1 MNFMFYFLLALTTV
15 LAVTASPGQ
24 PVLDINGDIISD
36 GSYYVIPLN
45 YGTKG
50 GGLTL
55 SPRGDNLCP
64 LFVGQRI
71 SEVNRGIPVKFS
83 NWRSKVQFVPQ
94 SENLNIEMDVK
105 AKFCVRSTY
114 WWVTA
119 AESHFRK
126 LFVTAGPKPE
136 LGEDTSKSFFQI
148 KKTGVLVNSYT
159 VAFCSKDNGCSDVGI
174 FMDEHGIRRL
184 ALGSMPF
191 PVMFMKATEED
202 TSSKNMYILSE

>member
-55 SPRGDNLCP
+55 SPRDN
-64 LFVGQRI
+64 F
-71 SEVNRGIPVKFS
+71 RGHQGHSRKFS
-83 NWRSKVQFVPQ
+83 NWRPKVQFVPQ

-184 ALGSMPF
+184 ALGSMPL
-191 PVMFMKATEED
+191 PVMFMRATEEK

>member
-55 SPRGDNLCP
+55 SPRDN
-64 LFVGQRI
+64 FRGQQGHSR
-71 SEVNRGIPVKFS
+71 KFS
-83 NWRSKVQFVPQ
+83 NWRPKVQFVPQ

-184 ALGSMPF
+184 ALGSMPL
-191 PVMFMKATEED
+191 PVMFMRATEEK